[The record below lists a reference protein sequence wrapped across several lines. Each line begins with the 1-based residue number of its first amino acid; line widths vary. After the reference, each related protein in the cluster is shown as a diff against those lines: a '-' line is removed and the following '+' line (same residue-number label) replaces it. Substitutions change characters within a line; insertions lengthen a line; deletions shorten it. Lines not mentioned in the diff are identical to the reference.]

1 MPGTF
6 FDQNVSMRPF
16 PCERQTHHATMISL
30 VWDAMI
36 SMSPWPPQSPANI
49 QRVELRCAGWINRA
63 WTAFLSPEDS
73 LGEHSLVQRI
83 ALPLA
88 FAANH
93 CVQRA
98 GERPKRAG
106 WALGQ
111 GAQLLM
117 HPRCMSWGT
126 IHPSG
131 GYIYNFAMASALPV
145 AFAAPHQRGVD
156 CSKVSSEC
164 SPSHAQVFN

>member
-16 PCERQTHHATMISL
+16 PCERQTHHATMISP

-83 ALPLA
+83 APALVL
-88 FAANH
+88 AANH
-93 CVQRA
+93 HIQRA
-98 GERPKRAG
+98 EPRCAG
-106 WALGQ
+106 WADRAWTAFLRPEDS
-111 GAQLLM
+111 LDN
-117 HPRCMSWGT
+117 
-126 IHPSG
+126 IHS
-131 GYIYNFAMASALPV
+131 S
-145 AFAAPHQRGVD
+145 RG
-156 CSKVSSEC
+156 
-164 SPSHAQVFN
+164 